1 MWWHRFLVLTLVL
14 GTLSGCGY
22 RSLYGEKTHGLVR
35 EELASIEV
43 MPIRDRVGQ
52 QLHNELRDALTPR
65 GVSRYPRYR
74 LRVRLNHINID
85 LGVRSDSLSTRGNLN
100 MSASYTLSVVERSAG
115 GKVKEDEIVAGEE
128 FVVAGYNIYSSDF
141 ATLEAKKA
149 AQGRAVREVAQGIES
164 QLAVFLVQSKLVRG
178 ETKR

>member
-1 MWWHRFLVLTLVL
+1 M
-14 GTLSGCGY
+14 
-22 RSLYGEKTHGLVR
+22 
-35 EELASIEV
+35 
-43 MPIRDRVGQ
+43 
-52 QLHNELRDALTPR
+52 
-65 GVSRYPRYR
+65 
-74 LRVRLNHINID
+74 
-85 LGVRSDSLSTRGNLN
+85 
-100 MSASYTLSVVERSAG
+100 
-115 GKVKEDEIVAGEE
+115 KEDEIVAGEE